1 MEKCRNQR
9 HSIYTSDEEFDIYR
23 DRMFNFIE
31 TGRLPISP
39 RNLYMVPQKEGE
51 SIKTIINKNSKSSDL
66 TIIGFR
72 NELVKKQKLE
82 IFEGYN
88 ELGNILFV
96 NSIKEKDIE

>member
-1 MEKCRNQR
+1 MEKCRNK
-9 HSIYTSDEEFDIYR
+9 SAPIYTTDEEFDIYR

-39 RNLYMVPQKEGE
+39 RNLHGSSKEGE
-51 SIKTIINKNSKSSDL
+51 SVKTIINRNLNSDL

-72 NELVKKQKLE
+72 NELVKKQKLD

-88 ELGNILFV
+88 DLGMFFC
-96 NSIKEKDIE
+96 EQH